1 MLPISLLVIVTNISA
16 CYCYQYLCLLYC
28 YYCVTLV
35 LCYHCY
41 KYGGF
46 ISSSLLFATH
56 LLQLFQAIIVVVF
69 RGWLFHL
76 VPSKPQSV
84 SVSTLLGF
92 PTQLLIRWLPPLELN
107 GILISY
113 TTYCQ
118 ALRTGSN
125 ETTTGEFA
133 ESSASGSGSL
143 SPMSVNNMVVSSN
156 DTEVRF
162 SGLMP
167 YTTYECFVTAS
178 TSVGESNFSSIV
190 TARTDEAG
198 RLQLLC
204 LRTYTCKQY
213 LSSFFIQYY
222 FV

>member
-1 MLPISLLVIVTNISA
+1 M
-16 CYCYQYLCLLYC
+16 
-28 YYCVTLV
+28 
-35 LCYHCY
+35 
-41 KYGGF
+41 
-46 ISSSLLFATH
+46 
-56 LLQLFQAIIVVVF
+56 
-69 RGWLFHL
+69 
-76 VPSKPQSV
+76 
-84 SVSTLLGF
+84 LLGF
-92 PTQLLIRWLPPLELN
+92 PTQLLICWLPPLELN